1 MRKLLLLATGLA
13 LCSTMAEAK
22 DITPSQARAIAAKYV
37 TVGQAKKMRQ
47 FKAPAA
53 GNTAAAPDFYA
64 FNDAHGNGFVLI
76 AGDDCVTPVLGYS
89 TTGSFSQDDMAPAFK
104 AWLDAVSADITAMR
118 TSGNGTAKTADADAN
133 DQPTIVVAPLIKTQ
147 WNQRT
152 PYNDQ
157 TPTIGGAHAMTGCV
171 ATALAQVMKY
181 YEWPVTGTG
190 SVHYDTPTYDSKTID
205 VDFTKSTYDWANM
218 RDTYTTTDG
227 TPGWN
232 EAEGN
237 AVAMLMHDI
246 GAAIHMQY
254 GTQSS
259 GSWNSDIVNTVSRH
273 FGYNATNYKK
283 ANYNTGEWM
292 TLIKQQL
299 DAHNPLAY
307 AGQEKNGGHEFVVDG
322 YDSNDYMH
330 VNWGWSGNGDGYF
343 TFHKFGTGTYSFTQS
358 MSFVVMTPNKTGIAQ
373 TETPVA
379 TNVVWYIGEDGNDVK
394 SVDADKA
401 DFAAHVTISIQHTS
415 WKNLDAEM
423 RYTLKDAAG
432 NIVKTWGE
440 GTIATTSAAEATK
453 TGLDITGETLDG
465 IADGTYSMAMQFRDK
480 RTDGTRFDE
489 WSDGLLLLCNLN
501 VTISNGHITL
511 QAHYINNAPVV
522 VKSFTLDKTDIDF
535 GDNITWQASLDT
547 SNDEDN
553 IANNI
558 VIVFENTDDPDA
570 KLVYAD
576 KAEISVFHGI
586 DNTFSQNVSII
597 ATDRLREGHY
607 KVYLI
612 VADANGYYRP
622 EIPGGAIPV
631 SVKFNNAK
639 YAMAYVDK
647 ATVTLDCGDMG
658 TKKLD
663 ATSDEVHYID
673 MSDESGAEELLF
685 DLDVKWNVPETVPA
699 PYFVYYY
706 LLATVEGNDPVNL
719 NTETGESNVDTPL
732 KLSALVYDDVFDEKN
747 YGKLITWSVCY
758 SVPYARLMPVMNDKN
773 GNQFTF
779 KTCIYDKTTGISDI
793 TTKAQPTER
802 FDIQGRR
809 IAEPAKGINIVRM
822 SDGKVKK
829 VLVK

>member
-22 DITPSQARAIAAKYV
+22 DITPSQARAIAAKYI
-37 TVGQAKKMRQ
+37 TVGQAKKVRQ

-64 FNDAHGNGFVLI
+64 FNDAQGKGFVLI

-89 TTGSFSQDDMAPAFK
+89 NTGAFSQDDMSPALK
-104 AWLDAVSADITAMR
+104 AWLNAVSADITAMR
-118 TSGNGTAKTADADAN
+118 KSGNGTAKTAEADN
-133 DQPTIVVAPLIKTQ
+133 NDSDQPTIVVAPLIKTK

-190 SVHYDTPTYDSKTID
+190 SVHYDTPTYDDKTID
-205 VDFTKSTYDWANM
+205 ADLSKSAYDWANM
-218 RDTYTTTDG
+218 CYTYTTTDG
-227 TPGWN
+227 TPSWN

-237 AVAMLMHDI
+237 AVALLMHDI
-246 GAAIHMQY
+246 GAAIRMQY

-283 ANYNTGEWM
+283 VNYNTRDWM
-292 TLIKQQL
+292 ALIKQQL
-299 DAHNPLAY
+299 DAHNPLPY

-373 TETPVA
+373 PEMPVA
-379 TNVVWYIGEDGNDVK
+379 TNVVWYIGQEDSEET

-401 DFAAHVTISIQHTS
+401 DFAAHLGINVQHTS
-415 WKNLDAEM
+415 WRNLDAET
-423 RYTLKDAAG
+423 RYAVKDADG
-432 NIVKTWGE
+432 NIVKTFGE
-440 GTIATTSAAEATK
+440 GTIATTSATELAKASI
-453 TGLDITGETLDG
+453 DVTGETLDG
-465 IADGTYSMAMQFRDK
+465 IADGTYKLVMQFRDK

-489 WSDGLLLLCNLN
+489 WTDGVPLLCDMY
-501 VTISNGHITL
+501 VTIASGHITINV
-511 QAHYINNAPVV
+511 QYINSDQIV
-522 VKSFTLDKTDIDF
+522 VKSFSLDKTNIEL
-535 GDNITWQASLDT
+535 GDKLTWQVSLDT
-547 SNDEDN
+547 QNGGDN
-553 IANNI
+553 VAGNMAL
-558 VIVFENTDDPDA
+558 VFENTDDPNA
-570 KLVYAD
+570 RLAPVD
-576 KAEISVFHGI
+576 KAEVSVFSGI
-586 DNTFSQNVSII
+586 DNTFAQTASIVGS
-597 ATDRLREGHY
+597 DRLVEGNY
-607 KVYLI
+607 KVY
-612 VADANGYYRP
+612 VVFSDRNGLHYP
-622 EIPGGAIPV
+622 EMPGGAIPV
-631 SVKFNNAK
+631 TVKVNTAK
-639 YAMAYVDK
+639 FATAYADK
-647 ATVTLDCGDMG
+647 VAVTLDCDNMG
-658 TKKLD
+658 MKEFD
-663 ATSDEVHYID
+663 ADDNIHYID
-673 MSDESGAEELLF
+673 MSDDAGATELFF
-685 DLDVKWNVPETVPA
+685 DVDVKWNVPEAAPA
-699 PYFVYYY
+699 PYLVYYY
-706 LLATVEGNDPVNL
+706 LVAGVEGQQPQIL
-719 NTETGESNVDTPL
+719 KTETSNSNEDF
-732 KLSALVYDDVFDEKN
+732 KLNISSILFDDMFYEN
-747 YGKLITWSVCY
+747 YGKLITWSVY
-758 SVPYARLMPVMNDKN
+758 YTVPYTSQAPLMRYKDGKEFV
-773 GNQFTF
+773 F
-779 KTCIYDKTTGISDI
+779 KTCFYDNTTGISDI
-793 TTKAQPTER
+793 ATEAKTTER